1 MGYCSAITK
10 KEILP
15 FVTTWMDLE
24 GTMLSEIIQTEN
36 GKYYI
41 ISVMWNIEI
50 TTHRNKSI
58 ELRLPGARR
67 VGESGR
73 CWSKGTNFQLKDE
86 QVLGA

>member
-1 MGYCSAITK
+1 MRK

-41 ISVMWNIEI
+41 TYV
-50 TTHRNKSI
+50 
-58 ELRLPGARR
+58 
-67 VGESGR
+67 ESKKHN
-73 CWSKGTNFQLKDE
+73 SQK
-86 QVLGA
+86 

>member
-1 MGYCSAITK
+1 MRK

-41 ISVMWNIEI
+41 TYVESKKHNSQ
-50 TTHRNKSI
+50 KQSI
-58 ELRLPGARR
+58 ELRLLGPRR
-67 VGESGR
+67 VGGSER
-73 CWSKGTNFQLKDE
+73 CWSKGTNFQLEDE